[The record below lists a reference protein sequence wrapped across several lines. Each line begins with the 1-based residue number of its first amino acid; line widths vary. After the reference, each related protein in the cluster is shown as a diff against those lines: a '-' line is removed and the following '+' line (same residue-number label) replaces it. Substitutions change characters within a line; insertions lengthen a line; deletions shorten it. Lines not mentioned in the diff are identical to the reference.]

1 MQKFLVVSRWCCLVI
16 FWGIS
21 LCCYA
26 ELKLPSF
33 FTDHMVLQREKDIF
47 VWGEAT
53 PYALVNVA
61 LGEQQKETSADSY
74 GRWKVKFSPLSAGGP
89 YKMFVKSGNESLWV
103 NDILIGEVWLC
114 SGQSNMEFPLKA
126 AQYSEIDI
134 KKADCDKIRL
144 FTVEH
149 AMSHSPEDDL
159 VGDWKVCSS
168 QTVGEF
174 SAVGFYYGKEL
185 YDALN
190 VPVGLIHSSW
200 GGTDIESWMSMET
213 MDTFPKYKKLMKYL
227 RVADFES
234 LLQEGKKLQVDFEK
248 AVKEE
253 PGLKEKWFEKS
264 YSKADWKVLK
274 VPGLWNNEELI
285 ALDGVVWMNCIITI
299 PDSLAGHSAV
309 LSLGQIDDDDITW
322 LNGILV
328 GETKG
333 YDKKRIYTIPE
344 GVLRKGQN
352 ELTIRITDTHGNGGC
367 YGDKSQFF
375 LQIQDAM
382 LSLPDTWNYRI
393 AVNSESFNIIQDGPN
408 TFPSRLYNAMIHPL
422 VGYGIRGVIWY
433 QGENNAPRAGEYYK
447 LFPAMINDWR
457 NAWKDSFPFYWVQ
470 LANYMQPNSI
480 PMESSWATL
489 RDAQTS
495 ALLLPQTGQAVIIDS
510 GDANDIHPKNKRIVG
525 HRLALW
531 ALHYDYGMN
540 VNCASPMISSV
551 KRLGNRL
558 RLTFSNVA
566 RGLKVHDKYGYVCGI
581 AIAGVDRR
589 YLWAKG
595 YIISENEIEVWN
607 DNVILP
613 CFVRYAWADNPV
625 DANLYNSEGLPVTPF
640 QVFVK

>member
-253 PGLKEKWFEKS
+253 PGLKEKWFEES

-274 VPGLWNNEELI
+274 VPGL
-285 ALDGVVWMNCIITI
+285 
-299 PDSLAGHSAV
+299 
-309 LSLGQIDDDDITW
+309 
-322 LNGILV
+322 
-328 GETKG
+328 
-333 YDKKRIYTIPE
+333 
-344 GVLRKGQN
+344 
-352 ELTIRITDTHGNGGC
+352 
-367 YGDKSQFF
+367 
-375 LQIQDAM
+375 
-382 LSLPDTWNYRI
+382 
-393 AVNSESFNIIQDGPN
+393 
-408 TFPSRLYNAMIHPL
+408 
-422 VGYGIRGVIWY
+422 
-433 QGENNAPRAGEYYK
+433 
-447 LFPAMINDWR
+447 
-457 NAWKDSFPFYWVQ
+457 
-470 LANYMQPNSI
+470 
-480 PMESSWATL
+480 
-489 RDAQTS
+489 
-495 ALLLPQTGQAVIIDS
+495 
-510 GDANDIHPKNKRIVG
+510 
-525 HRLALW
+525 
-531 ALHYDYGMN
+531 
-540 VNCASPMISSV
+540 
-551 KRLGNRL
+551 
-558 RLTFSNVA
+558 
-566 RGLKVHDKYGYVCGI
+566 
-581 AIAGVDRR
+581 
-589 YLWAKG
+589 
-595 YIISENEIEVWN
+595 
-607 DNVILP
+607 
-613 CFVRYAWADNPV
+613 
-625 DANLYNSEGLPVTPF
+625 
-640 QVFVK
+640 